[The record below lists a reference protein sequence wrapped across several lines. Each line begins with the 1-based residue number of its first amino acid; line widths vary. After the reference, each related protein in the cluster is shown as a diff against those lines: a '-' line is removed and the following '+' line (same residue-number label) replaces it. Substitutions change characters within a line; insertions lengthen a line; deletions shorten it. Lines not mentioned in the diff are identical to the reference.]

1 MFSSDLPI
9 LTTILLSWI
18 LYRKTGTW
26 APVEVFSK
34 AEYDAIGVGQVG
46 GQTYHQAHRGV
57 AFEESIDLMEARK
70 FGGQVSYPKGGVGST
85 FENPITM

>member
-1 MFSSDLPI
+1 MKLVAPI

-34 AEYDAIGVGQVG
+34 AEYDAYTKDVT
-46 GQTYHQAHRGV
+46 GQTYQQAHRGV
-57 AFEESIDLMEARK
+57 AFEESIDIMEARK
-70 FGGQVSYPKGGVGST
+70 MGLRDAYGRVPDVGKT
-85 FENPITM
+85 FENPITL

>member
-1 MFSSDLPI
+1 MKLVAPI

-34 AEYDAIGVGQVG
+34 AEYDPYTKDVT
-46 GQTYHQAHRGV
+46 GQTYQQAHRV
-57 AFEESIDLMEARK
+57 FAFEESIDLMEARK